1 MNPIIRVEK
10 LSKVYRIGAGMHAG
24 YRTLR
29 ESIAHA
35 ARAPLR
41 RVAGLAGRLSPR
53 LTRTPASAAATELWA
68 LRDVSFDVG
77 AGEVVGIVGHNGAGK
92 STLLKIFSR
101 ITEPT
106 SGRATLRGRVGSLLE
121 VGTGFHPELT
131 GRENIYLNGAV
142 LGMTRSEIRR
152 KFDAIVAFAEIA
164 RFLDT
169 PVKRYSSGMYVR
181 LAFAVAAHLEPE
193 VLLVDEVLAVGD
205 LAFQNKCLNHM
216 RSLTRSGT
224 TILLV
229 SHNMAAIQSSC
240 RRALLLDRGM
250 LSADG
255 PPAAI
260 IDRYREMVH
269 VQNCDPEGGRRR
281 GESEPTASPVAIRG
295 FQILDSA
302 GAPTR
307 EFRFGDCPQIRIE
320 LDAAQRIERPVI
332 NFGIRRSDGVLMC
345 NFNNWYDGFALD
357 YLEGHC
363 TLEGWLPSLRFTP
376 DFYEIHVLVWPSGGW
391 HAPDMA
397 GARPLAAV
405 TFGDFRISGP
415 PLNTHHDG
423 ALQLPAQRWRFRRH
437 DCETVHDD
445 ISPQSLR
452 LSFERSEKAKR
463 TDSGMGD

>member
-1 MNPIIRVEK
+1 MNPIIRVDK
-10 LSKVYRIGAGMHAG
+10 LSKLYRIDSGAQAG

-29 ESIAHA
+29 ETITSA
-35 ARAPLR
+35 ARAPMKR
-41 RVAGLAGRLSPR
+41 LAQFGGRLAKGR
-53 LTRTPASAAATELWA
+53 PATAQGADASLLWA
-68 LRDVSFDVG
+68 LKDVSFDVG
-77 AGEVVGIVGHNGAGK
+77 GGEVVGIIGHNGAGK

-131 GRENIYLNGAV
+131 GRENIYLNGAI

-152 KFDAIVAFAEIA
+152 KFDAIVEFAEIG

-205 LAFQNKCLNHM
+205 LAFQNKCLKHM
-216 RSLTRSGT
+216 RSLTQRGT

-240 RRALLLDRGM
+240 RRALLFERGT
-250 LSADG
+250 LAADG
-255 PPAAI
+255 PPGQI
-260 IDRYREMVH
+260 IERYREMVH
-269 VQNCDPEGGRRR
+269 VQNCDPEFNRPGGTT
-281 GESEPTASPVAIRG
+281 ESTTAPVVIRG
-295 FQILDSA
+295 FQMFDAA
-302 GAPTR
+302 GAATR
-307 EFRFGDCPQIRIE
+307 EIRFGDSPRIRIDIE
-320 LDAAQRIERPVI
+320 AGQRIEHPVI

-357 YLEGHC
+357 YIEGHC

-405 TFGDFRISGP
+405 TFGDFRITGP
-415 PLNTHHDG
+415 ALNTHHDG
-423 ALQLPAQRWRFRRH
+423 ALQMPAQRWTFRRDSH
-437 DCETVHDD
+437 ELSHTD
-445 ISPQSLR
+445 ITPQSLHR
-452 LSFERSEKAKR
+452 NFERSA
-463 TDSGMGD
+463 S